1 MAKKQQIQSYK
12 QYLPINEKMRKW
24 GEETVELIRR
34 NFETQKVHPKGEVY
48 PGFDEKNKRADWG
61 WRSTG
66 AGYDS
71 IQFELLKAAEGDLLK
86 LQALEAAIRYRHYL
100 NFVDLG
106 VLKGVKAKDVQ
117 RSAPL
122 DYRQRY
128 IKEWNP
134 SKGQT
139 HRPIISAEIRHQV
152 RRLSKYLS
160 HRYANEVQV
169 FMWEQFEGMDA
180 SIMGGSND

>member
-24 GEETVELIRR
+24 GEETVDLIQR
-34 NFETQKVHPKGEVY
+34 NFKTQHVFPAAEVY
-48 PGFDEKNKRADWG
+48 PGFFAKNERADWG

-66 AGYDS
+66 EGYDS

-86 LQALEAAIRYRHYL
+86 LQTLEAVIRYRSYL

-106 VLKGVKAKDVQ
+106 VGKGRPARKVQ

-122 DYRQRY
+122 DYKQRY
-128 IKEWNP
+128 INQWIP
-134 SKGQT
+134 RKGQT

-169 FMWEQFEGMDA
+169 FMWEQFEGMEA